1 MDILAQIQEQDFNQ
15 IGQLEA
21 GFLYG
26 SVKNVGAVPAI
37 VNGVTLAPGE
47 AKGYP
52 FVGKGYQAVS
62 FDPNG
67 STLRVLVI
75 I

>member
-1 MDILAQIQEQDFNQ
+1 M
-15 IGQLEA
+15 
-21 GFLYG
+21 
-26 SVKNVGAVPAI
+26 PAI

>member
-1 MDILAQIQEQDFNQ
+1 MDILAEIQEQDFNQ
-15 IGQLEA
+15 VGELEA

-26 SVKNVGAVPAI
+26 SVKNIGNNPAI

-52 FVGKGYQAVS
+52 FVGKGYQAVP
-62 FDPNG
+62 FDASD
-67 STLRVLVI
+67 STLRVLVVI
-75 I
+75 